1 MELVESLAEALARA
15 STILPEEVVQALRK
29 ARDEEE
35 GPARVQL
42 EAILKNVEMAKA
54 GKLPICQDTGTPTFF
69 VRFCVDFP
77 KLEGLLEAIPEAV
90 RRATKAVPLRPNTV
104 HPFPER
110 IRATTL
116 AALFLP

>member
-69 VRFCVDFP
+69 VRFGVDFP
-77 KLEGLLEAIPEAV
+77 KLGAAP
-90 RRATKAVPLRPNTV
+90 RGDSRGRAPGHKSRAPKAK
-104 HPFPER
+104 H
-110 IRATTL
+110 RAS
-116 AALFLP
+116 LFRKESGR